1 MSEEGVDR
9 RLTTIL
15 AADVVGYSRLM
26 GEDEVGTLAALKAHR
41 KELLVPK
48 EAQYHGRTINLMGDG
63 VLMEFGSVVDAV
75 AFAVE
80 VQVAMQERNASVPA
94 DRRII
99 YRVGINIGDVIVDSD
114 DIHGDGVNVAA
125 RLETLADAG
134 GIAVSGTVLEHIG
147 NKLDLEFE
155 DLGER
160 KLKNIAKPVH
170 LYRVKLDTS
179 KVSPE
184 TLLSESIPLPDKPVI
199 AVLCFENL
207 SEAERWER
215 FAAGLSDD
223 IITDLTRYPDLLV
236 IARNSTFA
244 YKGRAVDV
252 RQIGRELKAGYV
264 LEGSIQTVGKRIRVT
279 AQLIDTQD
287 GSHVWAE
294 RYDRNAGD
302 LFAIQDDVVEHVAA
316 ALGGF
321 HGEILRAERG
331 KLRRRPPESL
341 RAYELYLLGYE
352 LEAPIDK
359 ENTLEAIQVL
369 ERAIEMDPLF
379 ARTWTVLGWACEHAV
394 TAGWAENPAIMAARR
409 RTAGLKAAE
418 LDPRDPIAL
427 EELGALRAEEG
438 DIGGAREAF
447 ERALELGRNHADT
460 LALLAKYVV
469 TVLGRENEAM
479 SLMKRAFRLNPN
491 APNWYFMN
499 QLRVAYFTHD
509 FETAVH
515 AAKRST
521 DFCLT
526 HLFNILAL
534 AQLGRTEEVAGTVAD
549 FWDRYPD
556 FDPESIIRDFPL
568 IDPSAIELYRDGLRK
583 AGFSK

>member
-80 VQVAMQERNASVPA
+80 VQVAMQERNASVPE

-394 TAGWAENPAIMAARR
+394 TAGWAENPSIMAARR
-409 RTAGLKAAE
+409 RTAVLKAAE

-499 QLRVAYFTHD
+499 QLRVAYFTRD

>member
-1 MSEEGVDR
+1 MGEEGVDR

-48 EAQYHGRTINLMGDG
+48 ETQYHGRTINLMGDG

-184 TLLSESIPLPDKPVI
+184 TLLSESMPLPDKPVI
-199 AVLCFENL
+199 AVLSFENL

-264 LEGSIQTVGKRIRVT
+264 LEGSIQTAGKRIRVT

-394 TAGWAENPAIMAARR
+394 TAGWAENPSIMAARR
-409 RTAGLKAAE
+409 RTAVLKAAE

-499 QLRVAYFTHD
+499 QLRVAYFTRD

-526 HLFNILAL
+526 HIFNILAL

>member
-1 MSEEGVDR
+1 MGEEGVDR

-15 AADVVGYSRLM
+15 AADVVSYSRLM

-80 VQVAMQERNASVPA
+80 VQVAMQERNASVPE

-199 AVLCFENL
+199 AVLSFENL

-394 TAGWAENPAIMAARR
+394 TAGWAENPSIMAARR
-409 RTAGLKAAE
+409 RTAVLKAAE

-499 QLRVAYFTHD
+499 QLRVAYFTRD

>member
-1 MSEEGVDR
+1 MGEEGVDR

-199 AVLCFENL
+199 AVLSFENL

-394 TAGWAENPAIMAARR
+394 TAGWAENPSIMAARR
-409 RTAGLKAAE
+409 RTAVLKAAE

-499 QLRVAYFTHD
+499 QLRVAYFTRD

>member
-80 VQVAMQERNASVPA
+80 VQVAMQERNASVPE

-179 KVSPE
+179 KVSSE
-184 TLLSESIPLPDKPVI
+184 TLLSESMPLPDKPVI
-199 AVLCFENL
+199 AVLSFENL

-331 KLRRRPPESL
+331 KLHRRPPESL

-394 TAGWAENPAIMAARR
+394 TAGWTENPSIMAARR
-409 RTAGLKAAE
+409 RTAVLKAAE

-499 QLRVAYFTHD
+499 QLRVAYFTRD

>member
-1 MSEEGVDR
+1 MSEAGVDR

-199 AVLCFENL
+199 AVLSFENL

-394 TAGWAENPAIMAARR
+394 TAGWAENPSIMAARR
-409 RTAGLKAAE
+409 RTAVLKAAE

-499 QLRVAYFTHD
+499 QLRVAYFTRD

>member
-1 MSEEGVDR
+1 MGEEGVDR

-184 TLLSESIPLPDKPVI
+184 TLLSESMPLPDKPVI
-199 AVLCFENL
+199 AVLSFENL

-394 TAGWAENPAIMAARR
+394 TAGWAENPSIMAARR
-409 RTAGLKAAE
+409 RTAVLKAAE

-499 QLRVAYFTHD
+499 QLRVAYFTRD

>member
-1 MSEEGVDR
+1 MGEEGVDR

-199 AVLCFENL
+199 AVLSFENL

-264 LEGSIQTVGKRIRVT
+264 LEGSIQTFGKRIRVT

-394 TAGWAENPAIMAARR
+394 TAGWAENPSIMAARR
-409 RTAGLKAAE
+409 RTAVLKAAE

-499 QLRVAYFTHD
+499 QLRVAYFTRD

>member
-1 MSEEGVDR
+1 MEPQSVER
-9 RLTTIL
+9 KLTTIL
-15 AADVVGYSRLM
+15 SADVVGYSRLM
-26 GEDEVGTLAALKAHR
+26 GEDEVATLAALKAHR
-41 KELLVPK
+41 KELFVPK
-48 EAQYHGRTINLMGDG
+48 ETQYHGRTIKLMGDG

-394 TAGWAENPAIMAARR
+394 TAGWAENPSIMAARR
-409 RTAGLKAAE
+409 RTAVLKAAE

-499 QLRVAYFTHD
+499 QLRVAYFTRD

>member
-80 VQVAMQERNASVPA
+80 VQVAMQERNASVPE

-179 KVSPE
+179 KVSSE
-184 TLLSESIPLPDKPVI
+184 TLLSESMPLPDKPVI
-199 AVLCFENL
+199 AVLSFENL

-279 AQLIDTQD
+279 AQLVDTQD

-331 KLRRRPPESL
+331 KLHRRPPESL

-394 TAGWAENPAIMAARR
+394 TAGWTENPSIMAARR
-409 RTAGLKAAE
+409 RTAVLKAAE

-499 QLRVAYFTHD
+499 QLRVAYFTRD

>member
-1 MSEEGVDR
+1 MGEEGVNR

-199 AVLCFENL
+199 AVLSFENL

-394 TAGWAENPAIMAARR
+394 TAGWAENPSIMAARR
-409 RTAGLKAAE
+409 RTAVLKAAE

-499 QLRVAYFTHD
+499 QLRVAYFTRD

>member
-80 VQVAMQERNASVPA
+80 VQVAMQERNASVPE

-114 DIHGDGVNVAA
+114 DSHGDGVNVAA

-179 KVSPE
+179 KVSSE
-184 TLLSESIPLPDKPVI
+184 TLLSESMPLPDKPVI
-199 AVLCFENL
+199 AVLSFENL

-279 AQLIDTQD
+279 AQLVDTQD

-316 ALGGF
+316 ALGVF

-331 KLRRRPPESL
+331 KLHRRPPESL

-394 TAGWAENPAIMAARR
+394 TAGWTENPSIMAARR
-409 RTAGLKAAE
+409 RTAVLKAAE

-499 QLRVAYFTHD
+499 QLRVAYFTRD

>member
-1 MSEEGVDR
+1 MGEEGVDR

-99 YRVGINIGDVIVDSD
+99 YRIGINIGDVIVDSD

-199 AVLCFENL
+199 AVLSFENL

-394 TAGWAENPAIMAARR
+394 TAGWAENPSIMAARR
-409 RTAGLKAAE
+409 RTAVLKAAE

-499 QLRVAYFTHD
+499 QLRVAYFTRD

>member
-1 MSEEGVDR
+1 MGEEGVDR

-80 VQVAMQERNASVPA
+80 VQVAMQERNASVPE

-184 TLLSESIPLPDKPVI
+184 TLLSESMPLPDKPVI
-199 AVLCFENL
+199 AVLSFENL

-394 TAGWAENPAIMAARR
+394 TAGWAENPSIMAARR
-409 RTAGLKAAE
+409 RTAVLKAAE

>member
-1 MSEEGVDR
+1 
-9 RLTTIL
+9 
-15 AADVVGYSRLM
+15 M

-48 EAQYHGRTINLMGDG
+48 ETQYHGRTINLMGDG

-184 TLLSESIPLPDKPVI
+184 TLLSESMPLPDKPVI
-199 AVLCFENL
+199 AVLSFENL
-207 SEAERWER
+207 SEAARWER

-394 TAGWAENPAIMAARR
+394 TAGWAENPSIMAARR
-409 RTAGLKAAE
+409 RTAVLKAAE

-499 QLRVAYFTHD
+499 QLRVAYFTRD

>member
-80 VQVAMQERNASVPA
+80 VQVAMQERNASVPE

-199 AVLCFENL
+199 AVLSFENL

-394 TAGWAENPAIMAARR
+394 TAGWAENPSIMAARR
-409 RTAGLKAAE
+409 RTAVLKAAE

-499 QLRVAYFTHD
+499 QLRVAYFTRD

>member
-1 MSEEGVDR
+1 M
-9 RLTTIL
+9 
-15 AADVVGYSRLM
+15 
-26 GEDEVGTLAALKAHR
+26 
-41 KELLVPK
+41 
-48 EAQYHGRTINLMGDG
+48 
-63 VLMEFGSVVDAV
+63 
-75 AFAVE
+75 
-80 VQVAMQERNASVPA
+80 
-94 DRRII
+94 
-99 YRVGINIGDVIVDSD
+99 
-114 DIHGDGVNVAA
+114 
-125 RLETLADAG
+125 
-134 GIAVSGTVLEHIG
+134 
-147 NKLDLEFE
+147 
-155 DLGER
+155 
-160 KLKNIAKPVH
+160 
-170 LYRVKLDTS
+170 
-179 KVSPE
+179 
-184 TLLSESIPLPDKPVI
+184 
-199 AVLCFENL
+199 
-207 SEAERWER
+207 
-215 FAAGLSDD
+215 
-223 IITDLTRYPDLLV
+223 
-236 IARNSTFA
+236 
-244 YKGRAVDV
+244 
-252 RQIGRELKAGYV
+252 
-264 LEGSIQTVGKRIRVT
+264 T
-279 AQLIDTQD
+279 AQLVDTQD

-394 TAGWAENPAIMAARR
+394 TAGWAENPSIMAARR
-409 RTAGLKAAE
+409 RTAVLKAAE

-499 QLRVAYFTHD
+499 QLRVAYFTRD

>member
-80 VQVAMQERNASVPA
+80 VQVAMQERNASVPE

-179 KVSPE
+179 KVSSE
-184 TLLSESIPLPDKPVI
+184 TLLSESMPLPDKPVI
-199 AVLCFENL
+199 AVLSFENL

-279 AQLIDTQD
+279 AQLVDTQD

-316 ALGGF
+316 ALGVF

-331 KLRRRPPESL
+331 KLHRRPPESL

-394 TAGWAENPAIMAARR
+394 TAGWTENPSIMAARR
-409 RTAGLKAAE
+409 RTAVLKAAE

-499 QLRVAYFTHD
+499 QLRVAYFTRD

>member
-1 MSEEGVDR
+1 MEPQSVER
-9 RLTTIL
+9 KLTAIL
-15 AADVVGYSRLM
+15 SADVVGYSRLM
-26 GEDEVGTLAALKAHR
+26 GEDEGGTLAALKAHR
-41 KELLVPK
+41 KELFVPK
-48 EAQYHGRTINLMGDG
+48 ETQYHGRTIKLMGDG

-80 VQVAMQERNASVPA
+80 VQVAMRDRNAPIPE

-99 YRVGINIGDVIVDSD
+99 FRVGINIGDIIVDSE

-125 RLETLADAG
+125 RLEALADAG
-134 GIAVSGTVLEHIG
+134 GIAVSGTVLEHVG

-160 KLKNIAKPVH
+160 KLKNITKPVRV
-170 LYRVKLDTS
+170 YRVKLDTPKSASETSTS
-179 KVSPE
+179 KSASPPE
-184 TLLSESIPLPDKPVI
+184 KPVV
-199 AVLCFENL
+199 AVLAFENL
-207 SEAERWER
+207 SGAERWER
-215 FAAGLSDD
+215 FADGLSDD

-244 YKGRAVDV
+244 YKGKAADV

-264 LEGSIQTVGKRIRVT
+264 LEGSIQTVGERIRVT

-294 RYDRNAGD
+294 RYERNAGD

-321 HGEILRAERG
+321 HGEILRSERG

-341 RAYELYLLGYE
+341 RVYELYLLGYE
-352 LEAPIDK
+352 LEAPHDK
-359 ENTLEAIQVL
+359 EHTLECIPVL

-379 ARTWTVLGWACEHAV
+379 ARCWTVLGWACDHAA
-394 TAGWAENPAIMAARR
+394 TAGWAENSSMMAARR
-409 RTAGLKAAE
+409 RTAVLKAAE

-438 DIGGAREAF
+438 DIDGAQEAF
-447 ERALELGRNHADT
+447 ERALNLGRNNADA

-469 TVLGRENEAM
+469 TVLGRDDEAM
-479 SLMKRAFRLNPN
+479 PLIKRAFRLNPN
-491 APNWYFMN
+491 APSWYFMN
-499 QLRVAYFTHD
+499 QLRVAYFTRD
-509 FETAVH
+509 FEAAVK

-521 DFCLT
+521 DFYLT
-526 HLFNILAL
+526 HLFKILAL
-534 AQLGRTEEVAGTVAD
+534 AQLGRSEEVACAVED
-549 FWDRYPD
+549 FRARYPT
-556 FDPESIIRDFPL
+556 FDPESVIRDFPL
-568 IDPSAIELYRDGLRK
+568 IQPAAIELYRDGLRK
-583 AGFSK
+583 AGISK

>member
-80 VQVAMQERNASVPA
+80 VQVAMQERNASVPE

-179 KVSPE
+179 KVSSE
-184 TLLSESIPLPDKPVI
+184 TLLSESMPLPDKPVI
-199 AVLCFENL
+199 AVLSFENL

-244 YKGRAVDV
+244 YKEKSSRC
-252 RQIGRELKAGYV
+252 
-264 LEGSIQTVGKRIRVT
+264 T
-279 AQLIDTQD
+279 A
-287 GSHVWAE
+287 
-294 RYDRNAGD
+294 DR
-302 LFAIQDDVVEHVAA
+302 
-316 ALGGF
+316 
-321 HGEILRAERG
+321 
-331 KLRRRPPESL
+331 
-341 RAYELYLLGYE
+341 
-352 LEAPIDK
+352 
-359 ENTLEAIQVL
+359 
-369 ERAIEMDPLF
+369 
-379 ARTWTVLGWACEHAV
+379 ARTQ
-394 TAGWAENPAIMAARR
+394 
-409 RTAGLKAAE
+409 
-418 LDPRDPIAL
+418 
-427 EELGALRAEEG
+427 
-438 DIGGAREAF
+438 
-447 ERALELGRNHADT
+447 
-460 LALLAKYVV
+460 
-469 TVLGRENEAM
+469 
-479 SLMKRAFRLNPN
+479 S
-491 APNWYFMN
+491 
-499 QLRVAYFTHD
+499 
-509 FETAVH
+509 
-515 AAKRST
+515 
-521 DFCLT
+521 
-526 HLFNILAL
+526 
-534 AQLGRTEEVAGTVAD
+534 
-549 FWDRYPD
+549 
-556 FDPESIIRDFPL
+556 
-568 IDPSAIELYRDGLRK
+568 GLR
-583 AGFSK
+583 SRR